1 MIKVKSET
9 AKIIDTFI
17 QENKD
22 YMRWVDIKN
31 SLNTRFNFNFSETW
45 YRKGYYLRHLDAENQ
60 IQMFDDSEFE
70 EEKEKIKARDYANQA
85 REYVRRISREE
96 TLKEIAS
103 DVSSK
108 MFSKYPLLKMTPASN
123 IPVEHN
129 EKAAI
134 LQLSDWH
141 YGIDIDN
148 YWNVYNTEI
157 FEKRLSDL
165 TVAVIDFLLSHHVTD
180 LRVVNLGDLISGRI
194 HAQIRMQNRVD
205 VITQTMCVSEYLCEF
220 INIIA
225 EKLPSVSIK
234 YYDCLDNH
242 SRVEPDKTKSLDLES
257 FVALIPWYMAE
268 RLKDLS
274 NFEIVQNTYS
284 YDIIDMTVCGHR
296 IAGVHGH
303 LDHPSKVVD
312 NLTTMTKD
320 PFEMILTA
328 HNHHFLADEK
338 NECIV
343 MGNGSLMGTD
353 GYAAKYRLTSKPS
366 QNIILVTPENVTED
380 IKRIVLE

>member
-1 MIKVKSET
+1 MIKVTNEA
-9 AKIIDTFI
+9 AKIIDVFI
-17 QENKD
+17 HENKD
-22 YMRWVDIKN
+22 YLKWADIQTT
-31 SLNTRFNFNFSETW
+31 LNNRFGFNFSETW
-45 YRKGYYLRHLDAENQ
+45 YRKGYYLRHIDDENQ
-60 IQMFDDSEFE
+60 IEMFDASEFE

-108 MFSKYPLLKMTPASN
+108 MFSKYPLLKISPVSD
-123 IPVEHN
+123 IPVEN
-129 EKAAI
+129 SEKAAL

-141 YGIDIDN
+141 YGIEIDN
-148 YWNVYNTEI
+148 YWNAYNPEI
-157 FEKRLSDL
+157 FEDRLSYL
-165 TVAVIDFLLSHHVTD
+165 LCEVIDFLLEHNVTD
-180 LRVVNLGDLISGRI
+180 LRIVNLGDLISGRI
-194 HAQIRMQNRVD
+194 HAQIRMQNRMD
-205 VITQTMCVSEYLCEF
+205 VISQTMAVSEYLSEF
-220 INIIA
+220 INIISQ
-225 EKLPSVSIK
+225 KLPSVSIK

-242 SRVEPDKTKSLDLES
+242 SRVEPDKAKSLDLES
-257 FVALIPWYMAE
+257 FVSLIPWYMEE
-268 RLKDLS
+268 RLKDLH
-274 NFEIVQNTYS
+274 NFEIVKNTYS
-284 YDIIDMTVCGHR
+284 DDIIDMTVCGHR

-312 NLTTMTKD
+312 SLTTMTKD

-343 MGNGSLMGTD
+343 MGNGSMMGTD
-353 GYAAKYRLTSKPS
+353 GYAEKYRLTSKPS
-366 QNIILVTPENVTED
+366 QNIILVTTRNVTED